1 MCESMISPYYYK
13 ELDKKNQYISEL
25 KTRINNLLDEKLS
38 LQNEIE
44 DLKNKNFHISQYKN
58 DENNKINIQYKN
70 NENKLYEII
79 RNLQNKNQNIKNL
92 LNKKDDIN
100 NNFNSTYFSKLNN
113 YQKEI
118 DNLRILNAVKD
129 NILIEMEIFFNK
141 LNEICGTKLNFNLDY
156 SNDDIDVYFRNLK
169 ILEKK
174 IINYCKFEKNVTK
187 NPLIENVFHDEEN
200 WQNHINIKNIN
211 NNIKYNSLPSKKFF
225 NDNYNKKIK
234 ENYINFDITS
244 KDRKKHIP
252 TYTKLRNSQRQ
263 DIPLRISGLG
273 SSNRTPQKREKKNSN
288 HNKNRIY
295 LETYNSSQFNS

>member
-25 KTRINNLLDEKLS
+25 KTRINNLLDEKIS

-44 DLKNKNFHISQYKN
+44 DLRNKNFQIAQYKN
-58 DENNKINIQYKN
+58 DENNKMNIQSKN

-79 RNLQNKNQNIKNL
+79 RNLQKENQNIKNL

-129 NILIEMEIFFNK
+129 NILIEMEKFLNK
-141 LNEICGTKLNFNLDY
+141 LNEICGTKLNIILDY
-156 SNDDIDVYFRNLK
+156 SNDDIEVYFRNLK

-174 IINYCKFEKNVTK
+174 IINYCKFEENITK
-187 NPLIENVFHDEEN
+187 KPLFENIFHDEEN
-200 WQNHINIKNIN
+200 WQNQNIIKNKNIN
-211 NNIKYNSLPSKKFF
+211 VEYKYLSSKNFL
-225 NDNYNKKIK
+225 NDNYKNKKIK
-234 ENYINFDITS
+234 ENNNNFDIS
-244 KDRKKHIP
+244 SNERKKHIP
-252 TYTKLRNSQRQ
+252 IYTKLRNSQRQ
-263 DIPLRISGLG
+263 EISLRNNGLG
-273 SSNRTPQKREKKNSN
+273 ASNRTPEKFK
-288 HNKNRIY
+288 K
-295 LETYNSSQFNS
+295 